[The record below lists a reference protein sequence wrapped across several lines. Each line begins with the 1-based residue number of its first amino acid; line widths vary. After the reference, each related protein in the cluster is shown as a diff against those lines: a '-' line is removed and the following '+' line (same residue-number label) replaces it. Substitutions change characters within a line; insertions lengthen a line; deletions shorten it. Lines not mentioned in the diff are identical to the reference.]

1 MNIFVKILFA
11 VLSVVYP
18 LVVFLC
24 LVIFKVPVKV
34 FSLFIIFIA
43 FLYLLFATGGDKKM
57 NLACRL
63 KKNLRLL
70 VSATLLMGA
79 ALFCLAT
86 GKDFFIKLYP
96 VLMNA
101 VFLFAFGSTLFAG
114 PVIIFRF
121 ACLAD
126 KSLAKSMIAGRVE
139 RYCRKVTLV
148 WCAFFILNGSAALYT
163 VFIQNDK
170 IWSLYNGGI
179 SYLLMGLLF
188 AFEYIVRRVVNSKMP
203 KIIPLSKFNA
213 GSRPLDTVLC
223 FEGKWS
229 QKKFLTWNDFLTD
242 CAKMRNFIN
251 QFPQTDKWIL
261 HCDDYWYFLCT
272 LVALLQCKKE
282 ALITANISPNYIA
295 EIRSVPED
303 IRFLS
308 DKKSVEGMELTGF
321 DFIPDVIE
329 NSNEVSE
336 EEKMTTPEIIAD
348 ESRIVLY
355 TSGSTGHPKAVLQR
369 LTEFEADNAFVSSK
383 WGEEFLSRK
392 LVSTV
397 SQHHIYGFLFT
408 TTLPFSLAVPV
419 RRTRIEFPEE
429 FETLDDE
436 KYMIIAVPAFLK
448 RTNMEREGKKLNLK
462 QPWIFTSGGVL
473 LPEVAEQTDKV
484 FGFWPMEV
492 YGSTETS
499 GIAWR
504 QSKDGLAWTP
514 FDNAK
519 IWQNEEGCLTIIS
532 PYIKDPAGFATGDL
546 VEIHSDGRF
555 LLKGRAD
562 SIVKIEEKRISVV
575 EVENRIMSTG
585 LVADCCVVPMSDR
598 RQYLAAAIVLNKE
611 GKEKF
616 ASTEKYL
623 VNRYFHDY
631 LLEFFENVVLPK
643 KWRYL
648 ESMPLDPQGKKKKP
662 VIQKLFALENPH
674 GIPAE
679 TLMSRKENNSI
690 VEVELEVNIPASSD
704 YFDGHFPQFKLLPA
718 VAQIDMVAHFAHRYF
733 GTELSARDIKR
744 FKFSNKI
751 LPDSVVIF
759 KLKYDGEKNRLYF
772 ELSDFSAN
780 TVYASGSYCVLKQNE
795 EKEA

>member
-1 MNIFVKILFA
+1 
-11 VLSVVYP
+11 
-18 LVVFLC
+18 
-24 LVIFKVPVKV
+24 
-34 FSLFIIFIA
+34 
-43 FLYLLFATGGDKKM
+43 
-57 NLACRL
+57 
-63 KKNLRLL
+63 
-70 VSATLLMGA
+70 
-79 ALFCLAT
+79 
-86 GKDFFIKLYP
+86 
-96 VLMNA
+96 
-101 VFLFAFGSTLFAG
+101 
-114 PVIIFRF
+114 
-121 ACLAD
+121 
-126 KSLAKSMIAGRVE
+126 
-139 RYCRKVTLV
+139 
-148 WCAFFILNGSAALYT
+148 
-163 VFIQNDK
+163 
-170 IWSLYNGGI
+170 
-179 SYLLMGLLF
+179 
-188 AFEYIVRRVVNSKMP
+188 
-203 KIIPLSKFNA
+203 
-213 GSRPLDTVLC
+213 
-223 FEGKWS
+223 
-229 QKKFLTWNDFLTD
+229 
-242 CAKMRNFIN
+242 MRNFIN

-321 DFIPDVIE
+321 DFIPDIIE
-329 NSNEVSE
+329 NSKEVSE

-408 TTLPFSLAVPV
+408 TTLPFALAVPV

-504 QSKDGLAWTP
+504 QSKDGLEWTP

-532 PYIKDPAGFATGDL
+532 PYIKDPDGFATGDL

-562 SIVKIEEKRISVV
+562 SIVK
-575 EVENRIMSTG
+575 N
-585 LVADCCVVPMSDR
+585 
-598 RQYLAAAIVLNKE
+598 LNYPS
-611 GKEKF
+611 G
-616 ASTEKYL
+616 
-623 VNRYFHDY
+623 
-631 LLEFFENVVLPK
+631 
-643 KWRYL
+643 
-648 ESMPLDPQGKKKKP
+648 
-662 VIQKLFALENPH
+662 ALC
-674 GIPAE
+674 
-679 TLMSRKENNSI
+679 
-690 VEVELEVNIPASSD
+690 
-704 YFDGHFPQFKLLPA
+704 Q
-718 VAQIDMVAHFAHRYF
+718 
-733 GTELSARDIKR
+733 
-744 FKFSNKI
+744 
-751 LPDSVVIF
+751 
-759 KLKYDGEKNRLYF
+759 
-772 ELSDFSAN
+772 
-780 TVYASGSYCVLKQNE
+780 
-795 EKEA
+795 